1 MKRPHRLLDQPHLKD
16 GVWLQAEMLQRAQ
29 AEFDGCIERVN
40 SWDAFMAALE
50 RKHMCLAPW

>member
-1 MKRPHRLLDQPHLKD
+1 MTWPNLDI
-16 GVWLQAEMLQRAQ
+16 GMWLQAEMLQRAQ
-29 AEFDGCIERVN
+29 AEFNGCIERVN